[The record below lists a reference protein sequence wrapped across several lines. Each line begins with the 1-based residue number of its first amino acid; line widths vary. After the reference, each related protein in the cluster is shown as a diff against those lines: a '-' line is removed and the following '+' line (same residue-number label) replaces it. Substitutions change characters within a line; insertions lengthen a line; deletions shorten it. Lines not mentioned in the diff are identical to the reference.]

1 MPMSEQGKRKKNN
14 RSLFK
19 AAGDENLSNESLMC
33 GGYRNIAQC
42 RLELTVLIFILNKS
56 LNPNDDIFKGKWFWQ
71 SDKDKEL
78 VILKKWIV

>member
-1 MPMSEQGKRKKNN
+1 MSEQGKRKKNN

-33 GGYRNIAQC
+33 GGEYRNIAQC